1 MEINRKPTLQ
11 LNKSRWEDRPSIQPN
26 RRKITQSRGRNQNN
40 EMAVQRGKNNALL
53 LFTKECNALKDSNTE
68 VYLLCKNKTEV
79 FKYEF
84 SN

>member
-1 MEINRKPTLQ
+1 
-11 LNKSRWEDRPSIQPN
+11 
-26 RRKITQSRGRNQNN
+26 
-40 EMAVQRGKNNALL
+40 MAVQRGKNNALL
-53 LFTKECNALKDSNTE
+53 LFTKECNALKDSNTG